1 MAGERSNSWIVWI
14 RRGGGL
20 DGGGDPGAEGLDV
33 NSMHGGG
40 GRVTGLLPST
50 FSPKFQASRDQR
62 ECTTS
67 SIQPLVLLK

>member
-1 MAGERSNSWIVWI
+1 MAGERSNNWIVWI

-40 GRVTGLLPST
+40 LLAY
-50 FSPKFQASRDQR
+50 FHLLSPPNFRLLEIR
-62 ECTTS
+62 ENVP
-67 SIQPLVLLK
+67 PLVSNLWFF